1 MFGDAFNDFSLLNGG
16 LLLDFPAKFEELLD
30 KLLFRGPEGGLVDK
44 QVVPSVFLKIPVDL
58 SDKLPLAKGDLLT
71 DSRPFS
77 PTFSP
82 VVDEDSF
89 AFKHLFKCSFTE

>member
-1 MFGDAFNDFSLLNGG
+1 M
-16 LLLDFPAKFEELLD
+16 LDFPAKFEELLD

-44 QVVPSVFLKIPVDL
+44 QVVPVIPSVFLKIPVDL

-71 DSRPFS
+71 DSRPFG

-89 AFKHLFKCSFTE
+89 AFKHLFTCSFTE